1 MSKALKFTLAA
12 IIALILIAFMVLTL
26 SINSIVKSGIELG
39 GSQMTGTAVTVD
51 RVSISPFSGKGEIS
65 GFRVANPGNYSKEYA
80 FEVEDFY
87 IELDAFSLFSD
98 EIVIHEIVITTPF
111 IWVEQKL
118 PENNIRTILSN
129 LQDVAPGEASDKE
142 IVIERFRLTDGSVDL
157 YTEVGGERSAR
168 VEISDIELTD
178 LGRGGGR
185 AAVEEVI
192 LEIAEKIAEEALQG
206 AARSG
211 GDQIRDAI
219 RDLFD

>member
-12 IIALILIAFMVLTL
+12 VIALILIAFMVLTL

-65 GFRVANPGNYSKEYA
+65 GFRVANPGDYSKEYA
-80 FEVEDFY
+80 FEVKDFY
-87 IELDAFSLFSD
+87 IELDVLSLFSD
-98 EIVIHEIVITTPF
+98 EIVIHEIVITTPS

-118 PENNIRTILSN
+118 PENNIRTIMSN
-129 LQDVAPGEASDKE
+129 MQEIAPGETSDKE
-142 IVIERFRLTDGSVDL
+142 IVIERFSMTGGSVDL
-157 YTEVGGERSAR
+157 YTEVGGERSATI
-168 VEISDIELTD
+168 EISDIELAD
-178 LGRGGGR
+178 LGDGGGR

-192 LEIAEKIAEEALQG
+192 REIAEKVAEEALRG

-211 GDQIRDAI
+211 GEQIRDAI

>member
-1 MSKALKFTLAA
+1 MSKTFKFILAA
-12 IIALILIAFMVLTL
+12 FIGGIIIALMVLFM
-26 SINSIVKSGIELG
+26 SVNSIVKSGIEQT
-39 GSQMTGTAVTVD
+39 GSQMAGTAVTVD
-51 RVSISPFSGKGEIS
+51 RVSISPFSGRGEIS
-65 GFRVANPGNYSKEYA
+65 GFRVANPGDYSTDNA

-87 IELDAFSLFSD
+87 IELDVFSLFSD
-98 EIVIHEIVITTPF
+98 EIVIREIVITTPS

-118 PENNIRTILSN
+118 PENNIRTILRH
-129 LQDVAPGEASDKE
+129 LQDVIPGEASDKAM
-142 IVIERFRLTDGSVDL
+142 VIERFRLTDGSVDL

-185 AAVEEVI
+185 TAVEEVI
-192 LEIAEKIAEEALQG
+192 REIAERIAEEALQG

-211 GDQIRDAI
+211 GEQIRDAL

>member
-1 MSKALKFTLAA
+1 MSKALKFSIAA
-12 IIALILIAFMVLTL
+12 VIALIFIAFMVLTL
-26 SINSIVKSGIELG
+26 SINSIVKSGIEQT

-65 GFRVANPGNYSKEYA
+65 GFRVANPGDYSKEYA

-87 IELDAFSLFSD
+87 IELDVYSLFSD
-98 EIVIHEIVITTPF
+98 EIVIREIVITTPS

-129 LQDVAPGEASDKE
+129 LQDVEPGEASDKE

-168 VEISDIELTD
+168 VEISDIELTE

-192 LEIAEKIAEEALQG
+192 REIAEKIAEEALQG

-211 GDQIRDAI
+211 GEQIRDAI

>member
-12 IIALILIAFMVLTL
+12 VIALILIAFMVLTL
-26 SINSIVKSGIELG
+26 SINSIVKTGIEQT

-65 GFRVANPGNYSKEYA
+65 GFRVANPGDYSKEYA

-87 IELDAFSLFSD
+87 IELDVFSLFSD
-98 EIVIHEIVITTPF
+98 EIVIREIVITTPS

-129 LQDVAPGEASDKE
+129 LQDVEPGEASDKE

-168 VEISDIELTD
+168 IEISDIELTD

-192 LEIAEKIAEEALQG
+192 REIAEKIAEEALQG

-211 GDQIRDAI
+211 GEQIRDAI